1 MGNNYNLPI
10 EEIRGAIDTSAIA
23 LERLA
28 HQLQVLAEEN
38 QSLRLDNIRLKRAA
52 TLATSKTDDTGQW
65 DQVETVRFAYE
76 VDESTEYI
84 GEAVVSIRKAVAQQ
98 DEFGVAFDDGDTQI
112 DIVKCFRGVY
122 TYDAKGYTANV
133 TWDVISPYHKDFD
146 LAVLRRLERAAIES
160 MDRNT
165 DHITF
170 PGEERV

>member
-10 EEIRGAIDTSAIA
+10 EEIRGAMDTSAIA

-65 DQVETVRFAYE
+65 DLIETVRFAYLVSE
-76 VDESTEYI
+76 FVEYA

-98 DEFGVAFDDGDTQI
+98 DEFGVPFDDGETQVEI
-112 DIVKCFRGVY
+112 EKCFKVCY
-122 TYDAKGYTANV
+122 EEEAQGYMWA
-133 TWDVISPYHKDFD
+133 VINPYHKDFD
-146 LAVLRRLERAAIES
+146 LAVLRKLERAAI
-160 MDRNT
+160 DNVGRNT